1 MADIAVRERQA
12 KVAGGLLSMHERAE
26 HSAKVVKKNRAR
38 LVSAGF
44 DTSDLRKAAAGNLPV
59 VPNLFDGLDEEA
71 LTTTLAKSAIT
82 KTTPN
87 KVNRKGK
94 SKKDNKLVDD
104 EAEESDRK
112 EDEDASARAAIN
124 AALGGPTGRDPREV
138 FAAAAAAARKKN
150 GVQPMEE

>member
-1 MADIAVRERQA
+1 MADNEVRERQA
-12 KVAGGLLSMHERAE
+12 KVAGGLLSLHERAE
-26 HSAKVVKKNRAR
+26 HSAKVVKKTRER

-44 DTSDLRKAAAGNLPV
+44 DTSDLRKAAAGYMPV
-59 VPNLFDGLDEEA
+59 VPDLFTGLDEEA

-94 SKKDNKLVDD
+94 SKKGNKFVDD

-112 EDEDASARAAIN
+112 EEDDA
-124 AALGGPTGRDPREV
+124 TGRDPREA
-138 FAAAAAAARKKN
+138 FAAMTAGARKKDD
-150 GVQPMEE
+150 VQPMEE